1 MYLNTELK
9 MNGKNAFRRNYWP
22 CVGAT
27 LVVSLLTGGGA
38 SAVGNASDVSDL
50 ATNTFSGSTS
60 VTDHI
65 MSIPTGMD
73 SLKRNI
79 KADRLAKS
87 IMKSLQACFCIVAF
101 CYSNEVG
108 NYADGRF

>member
-27 LVVSLLTGGGA
+27 LVVSLLTGGGTSVA
-38 SAVGNASDVSDL
+38 SNASDVSSL

-60 VTDHI
+60 ATDYI
-65 MSIPTGMD
+65 MSIPTG
-73 SLKRNI
+73 
-79 KADRLAKS
+79 LAGMAVS
-87 IMKSLQACFCIVAF
+87 ILGVVAIF
-101 CYSNEVG
+101 AVLFSFFVSNVMEVG
-108 NYADGRF
+108 GDRFFKMCIRDRY

>member
-27 LVVSLLTGGGA
+27 LVVSLLTGGGTSVA
-38 SAVGNASDVSDL
+38 SNASDVSSL

-60 VTDHI
+60 ATDHI
-65 MSIPTGMD
+65 MSIPTGLAGMAVSILGVVAILETASLSRTEIQRRQSEQFLTD
-73 SLKRNI
+73 SS
-79 KADRLAKS
+79 LA
-87 IMKSLQACFCIVAF
+87 II
-101 CYSNEVG
+101 
-108 NYADGRF
+108 